1 MKKTDPDSSRGEWA
15 YGRLKMEI
23 ANGTMEPGSRVREN
37 EIAERLGISRTPVRE
52 ALRRLEAEDLIVHVP
67 HQGAIIA
74 ELDHQAVIE
83 LYDMRETL
91 EGTAARYAARHAS
104 EAEIQDL
111 VELVESEQENVGDFK
126 ALAQLN
132 RAFHGALY
140 RAGHNRYLL
149 KALLSLSDAMILLGG
164 TTLAVPD
171 RFPAAHAE
179 HQDDREGDSRA
190 RSRSGG
196 GCGAQP
202 YPQRPARPAQAPPRP
217 SRQRLHGIG
226 RSRRILIQAPSA
238 APTP

>member
-1 MKKTDPDSSRGEWA
+1 MKKTDTDPDSSRGEWA

-111 VELVESEQENVGDFK
+111 AELVESEQENVGDFR

-132 RAFHGALY
+132 RAFHMALY

-164 TTLAVPD
+164 TTLTVPD

-179 HQDDREGDSRA
+179 HLEIVKAIAERDPDRAEAAARSHIRNAQRA
-190 RSRSGG
+190 RLKLLRARLIGDFTELT
-196 GCGAQP
+196 A
-202 YPQRPARPAQAPPRP
+202 PAEY
-217 SRQRLHGIG
+217 
-226 RSRRILIQAPSA
+226 
-238 APTP
+238 

>member
-1 MKKTDPDSSRGEWA
+1 MKKTDASQDSSRGEWA
-15 YGRLKMEI
+15 YGLLKKEI
-23 ANGTMEPGSRVREN
+23 ASGIMGPGSRVREN

-52 ALRRLEAEDLIVHVP
+52 ALRRLEAEGLIVHLP
-67 HQGAIIA
+67 HQGAVIA

-111 VELVESEQENVGDFK
+111 AELVESEQDNVGDYN

-132 RAFHGALY
+132 KAFHASLY

-164 TTLAVPD
+164 TTLAIPD
-171 RFPAAHAE
+171 RFAVAHAE
-179 HQDDREGDSRA
+179 HLEIVKAIAGRDPDRAEIAARTHIRNAQRA
-190 RSRSGG
+190 RLKLLRARLVSEYTDSIG
-196 GCGAQP
+196 
-202 YPQRPARPAQAPPRP
+202 PAEY
-217 SRQRLHGIG
+217 
-226 RSRRILIQAPSA
+226 
-238 APTP
+238 

>member
-23 ANGTMEPGSRVREN
+23 ANGTMGPGSRVREN
-37 EIAERLGISRTPVRE
+37 EIAERLSISRTPVRE
-52 ALRRLEAEDLIVHVP
+52 ALRRLEAEGLIVHVP

-111 VELVESEQENVGDFK
+111 AELVESEQENVGDFR

-132 RAFHGALY
+132 RAFH
-140 RAGHNRYLL
+140 
-149 KALLSLSDAMILLGG
+149 
-164 TTLAVPD
+164 
-171 RFPAAHAE
+171 AA
-179 HQDDREGDSRA
+179 
-190 RSRSGG
+190 
-196 GCGAQP
+196 AQ
-202 YPQRPARPAQAPPRP
+202 
-217 SRQRLHGIG
+217 
-226 RSRRILIQAPSA
+226 
-238 APTP
+238 

>member
-23 ANGTMEPGSRVREN
+23 ANGTMGPGSRVREN
-37 EIAERLGISRTPVRE
+37 EIAERLSISRTPVRE
-52 ALRRLEAEDLIVHVP
+52 ALRRLEAEGLIVHVP

-111 VELVESEQENVGDFK
+111 AELVESEQENVGDFR

-132 RAFHGALY
+132 RAFHMALY

-149 KALLSLSDAMILLGG
+149 KALVSLSDAMILLGG
-164 TTLAVPD
+164 TTLAVPN
-171 RFPAAHAE
+171 RFPVAHAE
-179 HQDDREGDSRA
+179 HQAIVRAIAERDPDRAEVAARSHIRNAQRA
-190 RSRSGG
+190 RLKLLRAHLVSDFTE
-196 GCGAQP
+196 
-202 YPQRPARPAQAPPRP
+202 
-217 SRQRLHGIG
+217 
-226 RSRRILIQAPSA
+226 SA
-238 APTP
+238 APAEY

>member
-1 MKKTDPDSSRGEWA
+1 MKKTDSEHDSSRGEWA
-15 YGRLKMEI
+15 YGRLKKEI
-23 ANGTMEPGSRVREN
+23 ESGTMAPGSRVREN

-52 ALRRLEAEDLIVHVP
+52 ALRRLESEGLVVHAP
-67 HQGAIIA
+67 HQGSIIA

-111 VELVESEQENVGDFK
+111 TELVESEQENAGDIA

-132 RAFHGALY
+132 RAFHAALY

-179 HQDDREGDSRA
+179 HLAIIAAITERDPDRAEAAARTHIRNAQRA
-190 RSRSGG
+190 RLKLLRLRLVGSASGDPG
-196 GCGAQP
+196 PGDF
-202 YPQRPARPAQAPPRP
+202 
-217 SRQRLHGIG
+217 
-226 RSRRILIQAPSA
+226 
-238 APTP
+238 